1 MVMIWF
7 FTFLIALLLAS
18 LHLWLLSL
26 PLLSGGVYFLQFGL
40 WLVGLSMWYRQST
53 RDQIDSQ
60 MYYWMQ
66 TLLTTLSIKKTI
78 TETFVNVVQQYQL
91 KKEHWID
98 PYMSNGSLHAL
109 RNLKQRFTHPL
120 YGLFITT
127 LEFYEEQGGDVL
139 ILFDSILQQ
148 TRMVES
154 RRIEI
159 QTLTKRYFFQ
169 WVFLWIL
176 NLFIL
181 FMSKF
186 VLMDLFDVMKTNF
199 IFITIITSVLLYF
212 PFSHLW
218 WLQQWQHRKK
228 KTL

>member
-1 MVMIWF
+1 
-7 FTFLIALLLAS
+7 
-18 LHLWLLSL
+18 
-26 PLLSGGVYFLQFGL
+26 
-40 WLVGLSMWYRQST
+40 
-53 RDQIDSQ
+53 
-60 MYYWMQ
+60 
-66 TLLTTLSIKKTI
+66 
-78 TETFVNVVQQYQL
+78 
-91 KKEHWID
+91 
-98 PYMSNGSLHAL
+98 
-109 RNLKQRFTHPL
+109 
-120 YGLFITT
+120 LFITT

-181 FMSKF
+181 LMSKF
-186 VLMDLFDVMKTNF
+186 VLMDLFDVMKTNV
-199 IFITIITSVLLYF
+199 IFITTITSVVLYF
-212 PFSHLW
+212 PLSHLW
-218 WLQQWQHRKK
+218 WLQSWQQRKR

>member
-1 MVMIWF
+1 MIWF

-40 WLVGLSMWYRQST
+40 WLVGLSMWYRQSR

-98 PYMSNGSLHAL
+98 PYMSNDSLHAL

-186 VLMDLFDVMKTNF
+186 VLMDLFDVMKTNV
-199 IFITIITSVLLYF
+199 IFITIITSVVLYF
-212 PFSHLW
+212 PLSHLW
-218 WLQQWQHRKK
+218 WLQSWKQRKR

>member
-98 PYMSNGSLHAL
+98 PYMSNDSLHAL

-181 FMSKF
+181 LMSKF
-186 VLMDLFDVMKTNF
+186 VLMDLFDVMKTNV
-199 IFITIITSVLLYF
+199 IFITTITSVVLYF
-212 PFSHLW
+212 PLSHLW
-218 WLQQWQHRKK
+218 WLQSWQQRKR

>member
-1 MVMIWF
+1 MIWF

-98 PYMSNGSLHAL
+98 PYMSNDSLHAL

-181 FMSKF
+181 LMSKF
-186 VLMDLFDVMKTNF
+186 VLMDLFDVMKTNV
-199 IFITIITSVLLYF
+199 IFITTITSVVLYF
-212 PFSHLW
+212 PLSHLW
-218 WLQQWQHRKK
+218 WLQSWQQRKR

>member
-1 MVMIWF
+1 MVMVWM
-7 FTFLIALLLAS
+7 LSAGIALMLTL
-18 LHLWLLSL
+18 LHLWLLAI
-26 PLLSGGVYFLQFGL
+26 PMLSGGVLILQFGL
-40 WLVGLSMWYRQST
+40 WWIGLRFWLQQSKQ
-53 RDQIDSQ
+53 DQKDSQ

-98 PYMSNGSLHAL
+98 PYMSNDSLHAL

-120 YGLFITT
+120 YGLFLNT
-127 LEFYEEQGGDVL
+127 LEFYEVQGGDVL

-148 TRMVES
+148 TRLVEA
-154 RRIEI
+154 RRTEI
-159 QTLTKRYFFQ
+159 QSLTKKYFFQ
-169 WVFLWIL
+169 WVFLWVL

-181 FMSKF
+181 LMAKF
-186 VLMDLFDVMKTNF
+186 VLLDLFDVMKTNL
-199 IFITIITSVLLYF
+199 IFIAMITMVVLYF

-218 WLQQWQHRKK
+218 WLQQWQLRKG
-228 KTL
+228 KT

>member
-40 WLVGLSMWYRQST
+40 WLVGLSMWYRQSK

-98 PYMSNGSLHAL
+98 PYMSNDSLHAL

-181 FMSKF
+181 LMSKF
-186 VLMDLFDVMKTNF
+186 VLMDLFDVMKTNV
-199 IFITIITSVLLYF
+199 IFITTITSVVLYF
-212 PFSHLW
+212 PLSHLW
-218 WLQQWQHRKK
+218 WLQSWQQRKR